1 MRISDWS
8 SDVCS
13 SDLYRPAV
21 GEIAALRLHGQDAD
35 IGDQIA
41 SRIVDSFDHILVHEA
56 GMWVARSDVFVA
68 EVNRTLID
76 IEGTQRTLG
85 QVARNGYGEPACP
98 RANLHNVV
106 VRLPAMADHKLDRG
120 VTELAEVD
128 RKSIVEGKS
137 VSVR

>member
-85 QVARNGYGEPACP
+85 QVARNGYGEPACT
-98 RANLHNVV
+98 RAN
-106 VRLPAMADHKLDRG
+106 RS
-120 VTELAEVD
+120 AERRVG
-128 RKSIVEGKS
+128 RE
-137 VSVR
+137 